1 MMMVRT
7 VQEEQLVESNEQD
20 NDELDEF
27 MTRACGEALFDLSC
41 PNRNDTKIC
50 PSLWNLCR
58 ALITYKKWLRTI
70 YKTKGGKDGIN
81 DTIKVDIG
89 RYVDDEAYMK
99 AVYKVIALLRSKN
112 RLSES
117 EEEAVQR
124 LFRDNVEGLAE
135 IAVFSGLK
143 RKAFIALVKSHT
155 VVKKGPVGR
164 LHTSI
169 VRELKPI
176 AQRRQFGEFLSNF
189 AAVDGDYHHV
199 LKWHINSGDALRV
212 ENAFRFFKLL
222 VHYGD
227 GEDTECRSA
236 MRKQSRMQQLNGDG
250 DGDGDNDEHKETDD
264 GDDVWTLNQ
273 IYVQSKLDVIHTF
286 LAHSEFEFFVQRN
299 AEEKKMQKD
308 DGDDGDDDGAV
319 VDDEKKTSSSEL
331 KQMSDERNT
340 EKYVS
345 VSTESSTYG
354 FGLDHSYPFLS
365 PKYKSIHHELTR
377 NKLYRLDNSLFR
389 SILVKAIKMHPI
401 ATSAECDYHL
411 FCKYFDAQFNIAR
424 NAPIGIRHILA
435 VIAYTDLS
443 GFCTVYRQTYRLMPG
458 ETKEEEVTERHREL
472 YRYARS
478 LFEAVEFFGEWMDP
492 KAKVLHGLDTV
503 MLFQR
508 FTTYFNPPIST
519 TTSITTAQ
527 NFTKGI
533 GLILELMS
541 GAKPGDAA
549 NKIPKFLSVSWLS
562 CYPNEDEKL
571 YYGSNVHFAIRDI
584 IEANGMKRHRKE
596 LIILNKFQ
604 KTVVNRG
611 GAVGWDMASQ
621 SDRKRV
627 EDLIA
632 LIGRQLANGDE
643 QKLHFFT
650 DFGANL
656 FREFCERRDQIYIKD
671 MNSLPAPIRKAM
683 FGSGDPKKISFVP
696 ITKLFWN
703 VKEIELSELNIDR
716 MSSDAKRFV
725 KAVQHIIGHSPS
737 DTKVVKISFK
747 SQQQSKN
754 KESSPLRN
762 VAQKHAASLRE
773 SGWDLKYTFNP
784 DRSHELQFIT
794 ISYVGDHMLKL
805 STPPRHT
812 PQLIRRWRD
821 ACDAG
826 DVVQLRSI
834 LQHGFHIDFLE
845 ERVDDVATND
855 ECSAAKQKTALIR
868 CTERRHRDA
877 VEFLLRKGANVDA
890 QDSAQQTALHHAAFN
905 LDGELFSLIIDA
917 RANWMLR
924 DRKHKTP
931 IQIVMERIG
940 FVARHKETDKKRRGT
955 LAATTQNTRFRSG
968 QQDGNHRFTAHNVAK
983 HTRKSKTDDDAEN
996 KEHDSN
1002 VSWDSFGFLVEPVH
1016 NASRGITS
1024 DNSSN
1029 DEEDVEKPKGIRYEN
1044 VDVQQVMKILDV
1056 ACQADIPLDSR
1067 LLLLAVQRDWPH
1079 VIRVL
1084 CSKQG
1089 KRRPVNVD

>member
-508 FTTYFNPPIST
+508 FTTYFNQPIST

-527 NFTKGI
+527 SFTKGI
-533 GLILELMS
+533 GLILLLMS

-562 CYPNEDEKL
+562 CFPNEDEKL

-584 IEANGMKRHRKE
+584 IEADTMTSHRKE
-596 LIILNKFQ
+596 LILLNKFQ
-604 KTVVNRG
+604 NTVMNREG
-611 GAVGWDMASQ
+611 DVRWDSNK
-621 SDRKRV
+621 SHDRKRI
-627 EDLIA
+627 EDIAA
-632 LIGRQLANGDE
+632 LIQSLQNGGD
-643 QKLHFFT
+643 QDGISAHKFNFIT
-650 DFGANL
+650 DFGVRL
-656 FREFCERRDQIYIKD
+656 FRVFCSENRKIYIKAFKSD
-671 MNSLPAPIRKAM
+671 GALPTAIRAAL
-683 FGSGDPKKISFVP
+683 FGDDSEQMAFVP
-696 ITKLFWN
+696 IAALFPN
-703 VKEIELSELNIDR
+703 SKVIELSELSLNEMASEKEQYLR
-716 MSSDAKRFV
+716 A
-725 KAVQHIIGHSPS
+725 AL
-737 DTKVVKISFK
+737 SFIQLSKHASKTRLRRITLK
-747 SQQQSKN
+747 SERQSKN
-754 KESSPLRN
+754 KASAPLATFVKQRATTCEALGWEFKYQFESDFCHYLVWARQGRMRQGTFVN
-762 VAQKHAASLRE
+762 RE
-773 SGWDLKYTFNP
+773 SAKAIFP
-784 DRSHELQFIT
+784 
-794 ISYVGDHMLKL
+794 L
-805 STPPRHT
+805 SS
-812 PQLIRRWRD
+812 D
-821 ACDAG
+821 
-826 DVVQLRSI
+826 
-834 LQHGFHIDFLE
+834 
-845 ERVDDVATND
+845 
-855 ECSAAKQKTALIR
+855 
-868 CTERRHRDA
+868 
-877 VEFLLRKGANVDA
+877 
-890 QDSAQQTALHHAAFN
+890 
-905 LDGELFSLIIDA
+905 IDA
-917 RANWMLR
+917 
-924 DRKHKTP
+924 
-931 IQIVMERIG
+931 
-940 FVARHKETDKKRRGT
+940 F
-955 LAATTQNTRFRSG
+955 
-968 QQDGNHRFTAHNVAK
+968 
-983 HTRKSKTDDDAEN
+983 
-996 KEHDSN
+996 
-1002 VSWDSFGFLVEPVH
+1002 
-1016 NASRGITS
+1016 S
-1024 DNSSN
+1024 D
-1029 DEEDVEKPKGIRYEN
+1029 E
-1044 VDVQQVMKILDV
+1044 
-1056 ACQADIPLDSR
+1056 
-1067 LLLLAVQRDWPH
+1067 
-1079 VIRVL
+1079 
-1084 CSKQG
+1084 
-1089 KRRPVNVD
+1089 